1 MCGCRGLSYVVVPT
15 LGKCLLMR
23 RMQWCHASVVRGTGN
38 HQTYALDI
46 GFVVDGL
53 LREAGIMPRGLVSSS
68 ACETRD
74 GS

>member
-1 MCGCRGLSYVVVPT
+1 
-15 LGKCLLMR
+15 MR
-23 RMQWCHASVVRGTGN
+23 RMQSCYLPVARRAGN

-68 ACETRD
+68 ASETRD